1 MPRSVLIGS
10 KSLQAMANCVRNC
23 VMLLVVMSC
32 SLSTVAGQEQVS
44 TAQDRIL
51 DRIAAVLPTLPS
63 NNCRRDLTRTVE
75 AARARTDWAMAMFD
89 ASAKFPVAVEYGSVY
104 QLGSYDECLN
114 RSDDAVSSPVTT
126 QYCLTHVQLPG
137 YRVRSI
143 STRHQSLPAN
153 GTSTL
158 VHWGLCVPATC
169 TATDVQQL
177 LQTSTG
183 YDVPST
189 PPSTCHQQTTRLNE
203 KPYTTGQVLCACVLL
218 VFVAMVTFSTC
229 YNYGSSTDGGV
240 AAEKPPSTVTAILRA
255 FSVIENLRKLVQGS
269 KDDHGLGCINGIKA
283 CSMVFILGGHALL
296 FMAGGPLL
304 NTGFFHE
311 QQRQVQN
318 AIFLN
323 SPLLVDTFLLLSGF
337 LFARL
342 LLIELDKRK
351 GGINFGM
358 LYLFRYIR
366 LTPAY
371 LAIITIYAT
380 WLPRLGDGPLWQQ
393 RMALE
398 QQRCQDSWWRNLLYI
413 NNYVGTDSMCM
424 FQSWYLAADTQLFI
438 LAPLIL
444 YPMWRYGRRIAL
456 WLIGSLIGVSI
467 VIPFCVTY
475 VSQLDPTFMIFT
487 DEIQD
492 LQWNHYFA
500 HVYGSTHMRATAY
513 LFGLLVGYLVHW
525 MQLNN
530 IRIKRRRLAIYW
542 IVSTICGCSAMLSV
556 TAFYNELGTENYLY
570 NALYA
575 ALHRFGWSLSNG
587 WLVLACV
594 TGHGR
599 TLKRLLCWRAF
610 VPISRLTYCAY
621 LVNGLVEL
629 YLSAARR
636 TPLYA
641 SIASLTAEALSHIIL
656 TFLLA
661 VVLCLMFESPIH
673 GLEKILLRRFRPTNR
688 REIDSQSTNNTHS
701 TSGEV

>member
-1 MPRSVLIGS
+1 MPI
-10 KSLQAMANCVRNC
+10 
-23 VMLLVVMSC
+23 LLTPNLHIHETNQSACKWHHSGCLYSRFFRFFTSSIAEAC
-32 SLSTVAGQEQVS
+32 SRHEIIPFKLFALKWDSFTACLMMIYILHSTRLV
-44 TAQDRIL
+44 
-51 DRIAAVLPTLPS
+51 
-63 NNCRRDLTRTVE
+63 
-75 AARARTDWAMAMFD
+75 FD

-104 QLGSYDECLN
+104 QLGSYDECLA
-114 RSDDAVSSPVTT
+114 SPDDAAESSPVTA

-143 STRHQSLPAN
+143 STRHQSSPAN
-153 GTSTL
+153 GTTL

-169 TATDVQQL
+169 TATDIQQL
-177 LQTSTG
+177 LQKSTG
-183 YDVPST
+183 YDVIST
-189 PPSTCHQQTTRLNE
+189 PRSTCQTTVIE
-203 KPYTTGQVLCACVLL
+203 QPYSTGQVVCAFVLL
-218 VFVAMVTFSTC
+218 LFVAMVTFSTC
-229 YNYGSSTDGGV
+229 YNYGSFTAGPN
-240 AAEKPPSTVTAILRA
+240 AEKPPSTVITIMRT
-255 FSVIENLRKLVQGS
+255 FSVFENLRKLVQGS

-283 CSMVFILGGHALL
+283 CSMIFILGGHALL

-351 GGINFGM
+351 GAINFGM

-380 WLPRLGDGPLWQQ
+380 WLPRLGDGPLWQE

-444 YPMWRYGRRIAL
+444 YPMWRYGQRIAL

-475 VSQLDPTFMIFT
+475 FSQLDPTFMIFA
-487 DEIQD
+487 DEVQD
-492 LQWNHYFA
+492 LQRNHYFA
-500 HVYGSTHMRATAY
+500 NVYGSTHMRATAY

-530 IRIKRRRLAIYW
+530 IHIKRRRLALYW
-542 IVSTICGCSAMLSV
+542 IISTICGCSAMLSV
-556 TAFYNELGTENYLY
+556 TAFYNGLGTENYLY

-599 TLKRLLCWRAF
+599 MLKRFLCWRAF

-629 YLSAARR
+629 YLAAARR

-661 VVLCLMFESPIH
+661 LVLCLMFESPIH
-673 GLEKILLRRFRPTNR
+673 GLEKILLRRFRPASR
-688 REIDSQSTNNTHS
+688 RESDSSSTNNTQS
-701 TSGEV
+701 TTGEA